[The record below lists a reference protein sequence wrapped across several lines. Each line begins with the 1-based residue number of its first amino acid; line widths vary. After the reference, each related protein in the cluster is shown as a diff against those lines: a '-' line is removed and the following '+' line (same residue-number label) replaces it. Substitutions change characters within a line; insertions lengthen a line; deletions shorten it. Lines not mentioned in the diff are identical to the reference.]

1 MFSFLEQ
8 SFCPKKALEGQL
20 KSKNMSFFIKM
31 HQFTFCYLVVNK
43 WIAMSEYEVM
53 KDILQDFNN
62 LHMHKICVCLQ
73 P

>member
-1 MFSFLEQ
+1 
-8 SFCPKKALEGQL
+8 
-20 KSKNMSFFIKM
+20 MSFFIKM

-53 KDILQDFNN
+53 KDISQDFNK